1 MGKGRRGGVSTKAQT
16 RSTVLKAGASRGDSG
31 RVIRSSPEYIW
42 CLFGIRITRRPWT
55 YKDRNPSVN
64 SFGPAA
70 GGRRTCF
77 VQQEETWNRWN
88 LISSRLY
95 KSLHYPFRRRIS
107 TAVIEKRITGT
118 SLFSPFGGACLVW
131 TDASRCA
138 AVITPYRGF

>member
-1 MGKGRRGGVSTKAQT
+1 MKVVRRGASGDERQSSEGVSTGAQT
-16 RSTVLKAGASRGDSG
+16 RSTVLKAGASRGDSD

-64 SFGPAA
+64 SFGPA

-77 VQQEETWNRWN
+77 VQQETWNPWN

-95 KSLHYPFRRRIS
+95 KSLHYPQVMGGGTSGVPTRLF
-107 TAVIEKRITGT
+107 VIEKRIVDVTFLLT
-118 SLFSPFGGACLVW
+118 
-131 TDASRCA
+131 
-138 AVITPYRGF
+138 